1 MNDNMDFGEF
11 MDMYESCMDL
21 GAAECILFGFGFHQI
36 IFSLSSLAEA
46 ILTEG
51 FGCQKSLPLL
61 RGIVL
66 FYKIYQGMVI
76 TLTIGYTC

>member
-1 MNDNMDFGEF
+1 MNDNMSFGEF

-46 ILTEG
+46 ILPKVLAV
-51 FGCQKSLPLL
+51 KSPSLYYVGLCCF
-61 RGIVL
+61 IKFIKVW
-66 FYKIYQGMVI
+66 
-76 TLTIGYTC
+76 